1 MYEELIRELSDTQ
14 VFWTSLDEIK
24 QNFSANTVILWFM
37 MIFSVIGGIDKVR
50 GNKWGYGEKFDE
62 AFATLK
68 PMALAMIGVLTLVPV
83 ISLILEPLI
92 SPVYQ
97 LFGASP
103 AMFAGTMFAVDAGAY
118 PLAMELAGADT
129 AIGSFSGIV
138 LGSTFGGFILGMI
151 PISLEILEEKDRKT
165 FAAAVL
171 VAIVTVPLGCI
182 AGGLVMKAV
191 GYDMTLGKLIV
202 NLIPVIIVAAL
213 VALGLWLRPK
223 TVMNGFCVLGR
234 AMQAVLVF
242 GIVVSS
248 FQAVT
253 GLRLPLFYLMVE
265 SSQPGGVSPLTDSL
279 IIVGNIG
286 LILTG
291 AFPMILWISRT
302 FQKPIQRLGKWLGMN
317 EAAATGLLAAL
328 ANYFP
333 ALNLVSQMNL
343 KGKLLFLAFAM
354 AASFV
359 FGDHLGFT
367 AGVDQGMVV
376 PLVVAKLVAGVTAL
390 LLANAIAPKLIG
402 NEE

>member
-37 MIFSVIGGIDKVR
+37 MIFSVIGGIDKIR

-138 LGSTFGGFILGMI
+138 LGSTFGGLILGMI

-182 AGGLVMKAV
+182 AGGLVMKVV

-213 VALGLWLRPK
+213 VALGLWLRPE
-223 TVMNGFCVLGR
+223 TVMNGCCVLGR

-265 SSQPGGVSPLTDSL
+265 PSQTGGVSPLTDSL

-302 FQKPIQRLGKWLGMN
+302 FQKPIQRLGKRLGMN

-376 PLVVAKLVAGVTAL
+376 PLVIAKLVAGVTAL